1 MENIVFLIFGIVL
14 GVIITYFIVKSQF
27 SGKLASTET
36 WKQQAE
42 QVPALQLENK
52 DQFARIATL
61 EADVKNL
68 TDLNNS
74 LKQTAESTETVM
86 RKIMQDVTNE
96 GLLKQGQVL
105 TKQQEKTLEDVL
117 SPLKEKLKD
126 FEKKVEDT
134 RKEASTGNTQ
144 LLEQIK
150 NLTVLNNTITQQTQ
164 NLTNALKGNT
174 KMQGGW
180 GEMILEKVL
189 DSSGLS
195 KGREYETQFVTS
207 SSSGATI
214 KPDAVVFLP
223 EDKNIIVDAKVSLT
237 AYEQYTSA
245 PDGSPEKEAA
255 LKAHV
260 ISLKNHIKNL
270 AEKDYHTAI
279 NLKSP
284 EITLMFIPIESGF
297 ALSVQSD
304 TELYEYAWSRR
315 IVLVSPSTLL
325 ATLRTVAS
333 VWKAENSNKNTLE
346 IARQAGDMY
355 DKFVGFAENL
365 QEVGKAIQKAESTY
379 TEAVSKLSTG
389 KGNLVSRAEKLR
401 KLGLKTTKNIPQ
413 TFIADLDDVEDVTII
428 EDSSAELPEA
438 TDSSITDI

>member
-1 MENIVFLIFGIVL
+1 MENIVFLFIGIAL
-14 GVIITYFIVKSQF
+14 GVIVTYFIVKSQF
-27 SGKLASTET
+27 SGKLSATET
-36 WKQQAE
+36 WKLQAD

-52 DQFARIATL
+52 DQFARIAAL

-68 TDLNNS
+68 TDLNKS
-74 LKQTAESTETVM
+74 LKQTAESTETLM
-86 RKIMQDVTNE
+86 RKIMQEVTNE

-105 TKQQEKTLEDVL
+105 TQQQEKTLGDVL
-117 SPLKEKLKD
+117 NPLKEKLQE

-144 LLEQIK
+144 LLAEIK
-150 NLTVLNNTITQQTQ
+150 NLTALNNTITEQTQ

-245 PDGSPEKEAA
+245 PD
-255 LKAHV
+255 
-260 ISLKNHIKNL
+260 
-270 AEKDYHTAI
+270 
-279 NLKSP
+279 
-284 EITLMFIPIESGF
+284 
-297 ALSVQSD
+297 
-304 TELYEYAWSRR
+304 
-315 IVLVSPSTLL
+315 
-325 ATLRTVAS
+325 
-333 VWKAENSNKNTLE
+333 
-346 IARQAGDMY
+346 
-355 DKFVGFAENL
+355 
-365 QEVGKAIQKAESTY
+365 
-379 TEAVSKLSTG
+379 
-389 KGNLVSRAEKLR
+389 
-401 KLGLKTTKNIPQ
+401 
-413 TFIADLDDVEDVTII
+413 
-428 EDSSAELPEA
+428 
-438 TDSSITDI
+438 

>member
-1 MENIVFLIFGIVL
+1 MENIVFLIIGIVL
-14 GVIITYFIVKSQF
+14 GVVIAYFIIKSQF
-27 SGKLASTET
+27 SGKLAASDTFR
-36 WKQQAE
+36 QQAE
-42 QVPALQLENK
+42 LLPALQQENK
-52 DQFARIATL
+52 DQYARIASL
-61 EADVKNL
+61 ENEVKNL
-68 TDLNNS
+68 LDQNKNLQLNN
-74 LKQTAESTETVM
+74 ESTEKLM
-86 RKIMQDVTNE
+86 RKIMQEVTNE
-96 GLLKQGQVL
+96 GLVKQGQVL
-105 TKQQEKTLEDVL
+105 TQQQEKTLVDIVN
-117 SPLKEKLKD
+117 PLKEKLKE
-126 FEKKVEDT
+126 FEQKVEDT

-150 NLTVLNNTITQQTQ
+150 NLTTLNNTITEQTQ
-164 NLTNALKGNT
+164 NLTNALKGST
-174 KMQGGW
+174 KTQGGW

-189 DSSGLS
+189 DSSGLA

-207 SSSGATI
+207 SSSGAVI

-223 EDKNIIVDAKVSLT
+223 EEKNIIVDAKVSLT

-245 PDGSPEKEAA
+245 ADGSAEKETA
-255 LKAHV
+255 LKAHIV
-260 ISLKNHIKNL
+260 SLKNHIKNL

-284 EITLMFIPIESGF
+284 EFTLMFIPIESGF

-379 TEAVSKLSTG
+379 AEAMGKLSIG
-389 KGNLVSRAEKLR
+389 KGNLVNRAEKLR

-413 TFIADLDDVEDVTII
+413 NLISDEEAEDITAENLPQSALPPITEIDLDDI
-428 EDSSAELPEA
+428 
-438 TDSSITDI
+438 